1 MQLSSSLSA
10 EGCPQAGHKLYPID
24 LQLPR
29 SEVACI
35 RSKPSHNHVIRPFF
49 RLTLADL
56 RSLFVKI
63 SALVDIVFRAL
74 LISDSVP
81 QISSFR
87 GSMSNF
93 EFILRPTVKHD
104 ASDLQVITEKFWTKR
119 HYKVSQIESN
129 SKISQ
134 KFNAMIRKLMILYL
148 ISIKCIQ
155 HSLSS
160 AKFCVCSAVRV
171 SL

>member
-24 LQLPR
+24 LQLAR
-29 SEVACI
+29 SEAACI
-35 RSKPSHNHVIRPFF
+35 RSKPSDNHVIRTFC

-63 SALVDIVFRAL
+63 SAPADIWFPHFIHFWFGAVEKPEISL
-74 LISDSVP
+74 L
-81 QISSFR
+81 QSSL
-87 GSMSNF
+87 SNF
-93 EFILRPTVKHD
+93 EFILRPIVKHD

-134 KFNAMIRKLMILYL
+134 KFNAMIREIWLYYT
-148 ISIKCIQ
+148 
-155 HSLSS
+155 LSAYS
-160 AKFCVCSAVRV
+160 VHNTH
-171 SL
+171 